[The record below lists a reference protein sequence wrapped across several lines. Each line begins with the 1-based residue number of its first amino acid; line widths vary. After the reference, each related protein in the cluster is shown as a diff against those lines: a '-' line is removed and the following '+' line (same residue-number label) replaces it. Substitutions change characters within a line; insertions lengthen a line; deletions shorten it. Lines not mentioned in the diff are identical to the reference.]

1 MKWRLSLQTK
11 ILLLAFL
18 NIALL
23 VTVFLV
29 FARVQF
35 RLDLGSFLLAP
46 ARDKIL
52 SASRLAA
59 LELPN
64 TPREKWDSL
73 LAQFTTTIPA
83 ELSLFD
89 REGTQLAGKNVVIP
103 KEIQEVVRREP
114 RYGNGDRPPRFE
126 PHEPGPDEHGPEPPA
141 PDAGGPA
148 YRQRPFSP
156 ERPRDPAQQLVF
168 THTLNPSQY
177 WAATRVP
184 LFGAPGRPP
193 MRVTLVWRFDS
204 LWTNS
209 FFFDYRPWLAIIA
222 LIALISVA
230 CWLPFIRGLTHS
242 ISALKTAT
250 GQIAD
255 GQFAVQLP
263 VKRRDEIGQ
272 LSESIR
278 QMAQS
283 LAGYVTGQKRFLGD
297 IAHELCSPI
306 ARVQMALGILDQRAS
321 AEEQP
326 YVASVYEEI
335 QHMSG
340 LVNELL
346 SFSKA
351 SLGATTDLESVNVAE
366 TVRRAVE
373 REAPEGSSIEAKID
387 PRLAVVAQPDYL
399 FRSISNV
406 LRNAI
411 RYAGQ
416 AGPIHISA
424 QQDAENIHITIAD
437 EGPGVPAAELEEI
450 MRPFYRPE
458 SARQRETGGVGL
470 GLAIV
475 RTCMEACGGKVVC
488 RNRVP
493 KGFEVELSLTAA

>member
-1 MKWRLSLQTK
+1 MKFRLLLQTK

-73 LAQFTTTIPA
+73 LAQYTTTIPA

-89 REGTQLAGKNVVIP
+89 REGTQLAGKSVVIP
-103 KEIQEVVRREP
+103 KEVEEVVKREP
-114 RYGNGDRPPRFE
+114 RPPRFE
-126 PHEPGPDEHGPEPPA
+126 PRDHGPDEHGPEPPS
-141 PDAGGPA
+141 PDGGGPGH
-148 YRQRPFSP
+148 RQHTFAPAFAQ

-168 THTLNPSQY
+168 THTVNPSQY

-209 FFFDYRPWLAIIA
+209 FFFDYKPWLAISA

-250 GQIAD
+250 GQIAG
-255 GQFAVQLP
+255 GQFEVKLP

-373 REAPEGSSIEAKID
+373 REAPDGSGIETQID
-387 PRLAVVAQPDYL
+387 PRLSVVAQPDYL

-424 QQDAENIHITIAD
+424 QQEAENIQIKITD

-450 MRPFYRPE
+450 MKPFYRPE

-488 RNRVP
+488 RNRTP